1 MWYIFSLAVF
11 NHESLLH
18 TDIRIRYRRNIYCQM
33 KWMHLIQYLIFL
45 KYVWNSRIHKK
56 WTNNFFSNNEEER
69 RHRNKY
75 SQWNIG
81 NMSSI
86 DSFSVRSY
94 ITCAA
99 FLFDYSFKFIYFFKS
114 IIFYHLNC
122 YLRDI
127 GMVNTAILNNTKLE

>member
-1 MWYIFSLAVF
+1 MYETQEYIRNEWITFF
-11 NHESLLH
+11 N
-18 TDIRIRYRRNIYCQM
+18 Y
-33 KWMHLIQYLIFL
+33 
-45 KYVWNSRIHKK
+45 
-56 WTNNFFSNNEEER
+56 EEER

-99 FLFDYSFKFIYFFKS
+99 FLFDYSFKFIISSK
-114 IIFYHLNC
+114 
-122 YLRDI
+122 
-127 GMVNTAILNNTKLE
+127 V